1 MQSLSGAAPP
11 GELVQVCFPGA
22 QSSLLDSLNVQREDR
37 QLCDLSIVV
46 QGQVYRAHRCVLA
59 AASPYFHDQ
68 VRACA
73 CVCVCVCVCHP
84 TKQRPPLF
92 YAADCLQF
100 RF

>member
-1 MQSLSGAAPP
+1 MQCLSGAAGGDPA

-22 QSSLLDSLNVQREDR
+22 QSLVLDSLNRQREDR

-68 VRACA
+68 VR
-73 CVCVCVCVCHP
+73 V
-84 TKQRPPLF
+84 
-92 YAADCLQF
+92 
-100 RF
+100 